1 MIHLASEL
9 RVPSAPTPTI
19 SQSTAKTGVSPSVSD
34 SRSGRRS
41 GAAASSPTGAGRRR
55 FCWPLP
61 APRAAFS
68 AAQFDWPAAPAQCQH
83 GTLVSQTN
91 CLVAPDECQRDTFF
105 REIVSGTVQPLH

>member
-68 AAQFDWPAAPAQCQH
+68 AAQFNWPTAPAQCQH
-83 GTLVSQTN
+83 GTLVSQTK
-91 CLVAPDECQRDTFF
+91 CSVAPDEHQ
-105 REIVSGTVQPLH
+105 